1 MLKKTKF
8 DTQLVKSLIT
18 SSILKV
24 PGIFSV
30 DINDKL
36 SDFNRNY
43 FVIKIDLHE
52 DVVNVLS
59 VANEARNLV
68 YYELSKQLNDDNVV
82 INMIINC

>member
-43 FVIKIDLHE
+43 FVIKIDLHK

-82 INMIINC
+82 INIIINC

>member
-59 VANEARNLV
+59 AANEARNLV

-82 INMIINC
+82 INIIINC

>member
-8 DTQLVKSLIT
+8 DSQLVKSLIT

-30 DINDKL
+30 DISDKL
-36 SDFNRNY
+36 SDFNQNC
-43 FVIKIDLHE
+43 FVIKISLHE

-68 YYELSKQLNDDNVV
+68 YYELSKQLNDDSVV
-82 INMIINC
+82 INIIINC